1 MALIAFMIDLA
12 LQSFDLLSQLQNQSI
27 LYQGLSPSCH
37 SPECRVVMPFVSGL
51 FLHFQRL
58 PFSCWGNSTMHALLQ
73 PLLLLSFTTTSLYSK
88 VTVFLIFT
96 SVSLGFLM
104 LHKRCIFSSSWQSSL
119 LSFETCKL
127 GVCSCLT
134 VGTWVIPWLP
144 QGFLWYLVQSFIATL
159 RGGCDSFYFINEVY
173 KGEIIC
179 RR

>member
-27 LYQGLSPSCH
+27 LQQGLAPSCH
-37 SPECRVVMPFVSGL
+37 SPACRAVMPFVSGL
-51 FLHFQRL
+51 FPHFQRL
-58 PFSCWGNSTMHALLQ
+58 PFSCRGDSTMHALLQ

-119 LSFETCKL
+119 LSFETCSFGSVMSYSGYL
-127 GVCSCLT
+127 GHSMASTGHDSLVPCL
-134 VGTWVIPWLP
+134 VLYSNSKR
-144 QGFLWYLVQSFIATL
+144 QM
-159 RGGCDSFYFINEVY
+159 
-173 KGEIIC
+173 
-179 RR
+179 